1 MLNIYVP
8 NNSTTLNTCL
18 ATSRY
23 YSLTG
28 TAIAWT
34 NDSTNNR
41 YYNTQANIYIYPVTN
56 VEQSKTDN
64 GD

>member
-18 ATSRY
+18 ATY
-23 YSLTG
+23 EYQSLTG
-28 TAIAWT
+28 TAISWT

>member
-28 TAIAWT
+28 TVKDWT
-34 NDSTNNR
+34 NDSANNR
-41 YYNTQANIYIYPVTN
+41 YYNTQANIYIYPVAN
-56 VEQSKTDN
+56 VEQAKANN